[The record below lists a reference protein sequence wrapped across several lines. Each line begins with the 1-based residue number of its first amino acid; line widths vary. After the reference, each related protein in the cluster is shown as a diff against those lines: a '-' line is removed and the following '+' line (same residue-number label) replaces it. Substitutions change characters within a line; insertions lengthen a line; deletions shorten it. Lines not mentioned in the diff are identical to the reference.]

1 MGLVQR
7 DGIERL
13 RHAKKYSGFFGSIC
27 TNLAWTGCM
36 MGAGALHGSD
46 PREMAKSDCVV
57 IWGTNA
63 VVTQVNVMT
72 HAVRA
77 RKERGAKIVVIDIY
91 DNATMKQAD
100 MGLILKP
107 GTDGA
112 LACAVM
118 HVLFRDGL
126 PTAPISRNTP
136 TIRTGSRRICSDAD
150 AGMGGGDHRPCRS
163 TRSRPSR
170 VWSARPSGPSSASA
184 TASPASATAPSTCMR
199 RCRSPAVTGCWQ
211 YEGGGAFH
219 SNSGIFKLDKS
230 LLEGA
235 EAARSA
241 TSAISISRASARC

>member
-27 TNLAWTGCM
+27 TNLAWTGWM
-36 MGAGALHGSD
+36 MGAGRLAGSD

-72 HAVRA
+72 HAMRA

-126 PTAPISRNTP
+126 ADSRLSRK
-136 TIRTGSRRICSDAD
+136 IHRRSARAGSASRDPH
-150 AGMGGGDHRPCRS
+150 AGMGGGDHRAVGRRDRGVRAADRHDEEDLLPPRLRLCPPAQRLGQHACRAVD
-163 TRSRPSR
+163 P
-170 VWSARPSGPSSASA
+170 GGD
-184 TASPASATAPSTCMR
+184 R
-199 RCRSPAVTGCWQ
+199 R
-211 YEGGGAFH
+211 
-219 SNSGIFKLDKS
+219 L
-230 LLEGA
+230 
-235 EAARSA
+235 
-241 TSAISISRASARC
+241 AI